1 MRFGEQRTLPSRY
14 GLAERLLYRAM
25 GVADPAHWLHAF
37 YLRRALA
44 SLRDLRPERILD
56 AGCGRGDHAFY
67 LARRHPRAHVL
78 GVDVDAE
85 LIERNRATARALGL
99 RNAEFRVADLTRME
113 AVEAF
118 DLVVSVDVLEHIRD
132 QPAALAR
139 LARALRPGGAA
150 FYHIPTLRARPV
162 PLAGRLAAFHAWGEE
177 EHVARESTADEF
189 ADAVRRSGLRVVRA
203 RPTFGR
209 WTGELATSL
218 FALGFEPT
226 PRNRLYQGAVAPLC
240 RLLAQGDVLGVER
253 THYAVG
259 VLARKPVPAASA
271 APLSAVPAA
280 SLAPA

>member
-14 GLAERLLYRAM
+14 GAAERVLYRAM
-25 GVADPAHWLHAF
+25 GVADPAHYLHALYF
-37 YLRRALA
+37 RRTLA
-44 SLRDLRPERILD
+44 SLRELRPERILD
-56 AGCGRGDHAFY
+56 AGCGRGDYAFY
-67 LARRHPRAHVL
+67 LARRYPGARVL

-85 LIERNRATARALGL
+85 LIERNRATARGLGV
-99 RNAEFRVADLTRME
+99 RNAEFRLADLTRLE
-113 AVEAF
+113 EVAEF

-150 FYHIPTLRARPV
+150 FYHIPTVRPRPV

-218 FALGFEPT
+218 FAVGFEPT
-226 PRNRLYQGAVAPLC
+226 PGNRLYQGAVAPLC
-240 RLLAQGDVLGVER
+240 RVLALADLLGVER
-253 THYAVG
+253 TRYAVA
-259 VLARKPVPAASA
+259 VLARKPVPAAA
-271 APLSAVPAA
+271 PAPLAPLPAG
-280 SLAPA
+280 SLART